1 MLGFYENFP
10 VNVHKI
16 VRLTTM
22 VSKKK
27 LQQAIIQAFY
37 RLNNENLSLET
48 ITKPSIPECT
58 VLFEFGIAESK
69 AFNFLDCEETRK
81 TLEKVRKT
89 PLEVMDF
96 FCAIR
101 YYVRR
106 NGKNKP
112 LKFDYYM
119 FRLVFNANVVEM
131 YVFHERGPRH
141 ISPEDIITFVVDKVN
156 ELFPRK
162 VLKIA

>member
-10 VNVHKI
+10 ANVHKI
-16 VRLTTM
+16 VRLTTT

-37 RLNNENLSLET
+37 RLNSENLSLEA

-69 AFNFLDCEETRK
+69 AFNYLDCEETQK

-119 FRLVFNANVVEM
+119 LRLAFNANVVEM

-141 ISPEDIITFVVDKVN
+141 VSPEDVIKFVVDKVN